1 MAKKTKI
8 TATTIAKAMELAHNN
23 SSTLLVGKGDSAVE
37 IIVKTRLTLSERAMM
52 ISDIVNMVF
61 IGDADEIKYYP
72 EFRKFAFDYN
82 IINYFTNIILPA
94 DSDKASI
101 FLETTGIAN
110 QIAQMSPDYIA
121 DIIDDAR
128 EAIDYRKQE
137 LIKKNKLDN
146 VIDGVLGIVKS
157 LNKETENIDFP
168 QIMEFISEHMPE
180 FKGQVEH
187 LISEQSAVTSVTA

>member
-8 TATTIAKAMELAHNN
+8 TATTIAKAMELARNN

-37 IIVKTRLTLSERAMM
+37 ILVKTRLSLSERAMM

-61 IGDADEIKYYP
+61 ISDTDEIKYYP

-82 IINYFTNIILPA
+82 IINYFTNITLPA
-94 DSDKASI
+94 DSDKASV

-110 QIAQMSPDYIA
+110 QIAQTSPDYIA
-121 DIIDDAR
+121 NIIDDAR
-128 EAIDYRKQE
+128 EAIEYRKQE

-157 LNKETENIDFP
+157 LNKETENIDLP
-168 QIMEFISEHMPE
+168 QIMEFISEYMPE